1 MNEIILHIGS
11 NKGNRKKHL
20 ETTRTLIEN
29 HLNPINKKSII
40 FETEAWGVEAQA
52 DFLNQVL
59 IVNSYLKPLQLLK
72 RLQKIEAII
81 GKEKEFH
88 WGPRNIDIDI
98 LFIGNMIINEK
109 RLKIPHPLIE
119 QRKFVLA
126 PLAEI
131 SPDKIHPISKKS
143 VAQLLIECEDNL
155 KVKQL
160 SDIFE

>member
-11 NKGNRKKHL
+11 NKGNREKHL

-29 HLNPINKKSII
+29 HLNPIQNKSII
-40 FETEAWGVEAQA
+40 FETEAWGVKAQA

-109 RLKIPHPLIE
+109 RLTIPHPLIE

-131 SPDKIHPISKKS
+131 FPDKIHPISKKS